1 MRDLIL
7 RTNFLAKIP
16 ALPACFPEFSSENL
30 PASDREVTR
39 G

>member
-7 RTNFLAKIP
+7 RSNFLAKSP
-16 ALPACFPEFSSENL
+16 ALPARFTEFSPENS
-30 PASDREVTR
+30 PAADREVTR

>member
-7 RTNFLAKIP
+7 RSNFLAKIP
-16 ALPACFPEFSSENL
+16 ALPACFPEFSPENS
-30 PASDREVTR
+30 PAADREVTR